1 MKIYVIE
8 RSPIMINGNLNINP
22 KYEPTEFEYEEMYKA
37 VDKLHQLYN
46 DFPDYYYIV
55 KEVLKE

>member
-1 MKIYVIE
+1 MKVYVIE
-8 RSPIMINGNLNINP
+8 RSPIMINGNLNIP
-22 KYEPTEFEYEEMYKA
+22 AEYEDMGFEYEEMYKA

>member
-1 MKIYVIE
+1 
-8 RSPIMINGNLNINP
+8 MINGNLNINP
-22 KYEPTEFEYEEMYKA
+22 KYEPTEFEYDEIYKA